1 MVHIWSGQ
9 HYSENLKDV
18 FFRELGVPPPDV
30 ELGAKGETD
39 ADLVADI
46 LRRLFPVLEDL
57 RPEATVF
64 LGDTN
69 TVMGCL
75 AAAQL
80 NLPLV
85 HIEGCMRSYD
95 WRMPEEKYRTVA
107 DHLSDVIY
115 AYFEEYRQQGIR
127 EGLNPAAI
135 EVTGNLI
142 VDVLD
147 DVFFQ
152 KKERFD
158 RREKEGFWRT
168 RKLEPRQF
176 LVMTC
181 HRRENIESPG
191 PLGAIFRL
199 AAAAPVPVIFPAGYR
214 TQKMMKDHGLVLP
227 PNVRLTD
234 PIGYEELL
242 LLLSRSRGVLSDS
255 GTLVE
260 EACVLNVPCIQMRTS
275 TERPQVYDA
284 GGCLKFDPMSPEDP
298 AMLMGGLEK
307 LQGKSWDHGLGDGH
321 ASERVVASLLQ
332 RIASGEMRM
341 HAREKNHL
349 PTGRAYGFSDEGGW
363 PG

>member
-1 MVHIWSGQ
+1 
-9 HYSENLKDV
+9 
-18 FFRELGVPPPDV
+18 
-30 ELGAKGETD
+30 
-39 ADLVADI
+39 
-46 LRRLFPVLEDL
+46 
-57 RPEATVF
+57 
-64 LGDTN
+64 
-69 TVMGCL
+69 
-75 AAAQL
+75 
-80 NLPLV
+80 
-85 HIEGCMRSYD
+85 
-95 WRMPEEKYRTVA
+95 
-107 DHLSDVIY
+107 
-115 AYFEEYRQQGIR
+115 
-127 EGLNPAAI
+127 
-135 EVTGNLI
+135 
-142 VDVLD
+142 
-147 DVFFQ
+147 
-152 KKERFD
+152 
-158 RREKEGFWRT
+158 
-168 RKLEPRQF
+168 
-176 LVMTC
+176 
-181 HRRENIESPG
+181 
-191 PLGAIFRL
+191 
-199 AAAAPVPVIFPAGYR
+199 
-214 TQKMMKDHGLVLP
+214 MMKDHGLVLP

-349 PTGRAYGFSDEGGW
+349 PTGRAYGFSEEGRR